1 VGDEQRVHRSS
12 VPAGPRPAVDAPAV
26 SHLAAMM
33 VPVMETTSIR
43 FADAA
48 RHLGEAARRQ
58 GLVVPAFRSPPR
70 CAEISR
76 SIRRRR
82 DGGATVSVA
91 LRGRPWPAVL
101 ADLIEGVIA
110 TNRLEGAPAATARD
124 GLWAAVVRAAVPAG
138 SEDAPDAEAEGAER
152 TLVAASSGIGSARP
166 VVGAGRPDREGRRL
180 AAA

>member
-1 VGDEQRVHRSS
+1 MD
-12 VPAGPRPAVDAPAV
+12 
-26 SHLAAMM
+26 L
-33 VPVMETTSIR
+33 VMETTSIR

-48 RHLGEAARRQ
+48 RHLGEEARRQ

-70 CAEISR
+70 CSQHSR

-110 TNRLEGAPAATARD
+110 ANRLEGRAAAAARD
-124 GLWAAVVRAAVPAG
+124 GLWLA
-138 SEDAPDAEAEGAER
+138 
-152 TLVAASSGIGSARP
+152 VAASPAGAAVGEPAGIAGGGGVP
-166 VVGAGRPDREGRRL
+166 VAGAGRPVPPAPLVGPGAAGGSEGGADRLAGRRL
-180 AAA
+180 EAA

>member
-1 VGDEQRVHRSS
+1 
-12 VPAGPRPAVDAPAV
+12 
-26 SHLAAMM
+26 M
-33 VPVMETTSIR
+33 VLVMETTSIR

-48 RHLGEAARRQ
+48 RHLGEEARRR

-70 CAEISR
+70 CTGTSR
-76 SIRRRR
+76 TIRRRS

-101 ADLIEGVIA
+101 ADLIEGVIV

-124 GLWAAVVRAAVPAG
+124 GLWQVVAASAVADDAGAAPG
-138 SEDAPDAEAEGAER
+138 GGAP
-152 TLVAASSGIGSARP
+152 LVAASSAGPVSRPTAGQGSAAR
-166 VVGAGRPDREGRRL
+166 GTGLDGDGRSL